1 MNRRGFW
8 GAAVLAGACAAAA
21 LLVVAWSGREYLLPS
36 RLDMAAI
43 ERYYRALPV
52 TAAAPV
58 DAETVREGILAATGY
73 IQRATDEAGRL
84 VYAVNTNPAVPPVAE
99 YSMLRHAGTI
109 YALGMAQAVS
119 PDPKT
124 VAAMQRATEFM
135 RRCCLARLDRP
146 AGAVGLWEPP
156 GLGLTTTRLPEY
168 KLGGAGLGLA
178 ALVSLETVSPGA
190 VLAEEM
196 RGLARFG
203 QFLQRWN
210 GEFDA
215 KFVPGG
221 AGRTQEGWVMFYPGE
236 MVLGWLML
244 YERDPASRDLFDSAV
259 AALSHVARERAIAGA
274 APADHWALLA
284 TARLFRL
291 AERDRLAVPR
301 ELLLDH
307 ALQVCHTMLE
317 AAYGPVPLPAME
329 GTLVTGGRGEVTPTA
344 TRLEALLAALEF
356 LPPSHPITPHV
367 TSAVHRGTGFVL
379 RAQVQSGPFDGGIPL
394 AISALPVD
402 GSVAA
407 AKFNAQVGE
416 IRIDYVQHAL
426 SAMVQYWRLRPGTS
440 ASKS

>member
-1 MNRRGFW
+1 MNRRWFR
-8 GAAVLAGACAAAA
+8 GAAILAGGCAAAA
-21 LLVVAWSGREYLLPS
+21 LLAAAWSGREYLLPS

-52 TAAAPV
+52 AAAAPV
-58 DAETVREGILAATGY
+58 DAETVRQGILAGTGY

-84 VYAVNTNPAVPPVAE
+84 VYAVNVNPAVPPVAE

-109 YALGMAQAVS
+109 YALGMAQTMA
-119 PDPKT
+119 PDPRT
-124 VAAMQRATEFM
+124 VAAMQRAAGYL
-135 RRCCLARLDRP
+135 RRCCLTRFDRP
-146 AGAVGLWEPP
+146 AGMVGAWEPP
-156 GLGLTTTRLPEY
+156 GLGLTTTPTPEY
-168 KLGGAGLGLA
+168 KLGAAGLGLA
-178 ALVSLETVSPGA
+178 ALVSVETASPGS
-190 VLAEEM
+190 VPVEEL

-215 KFVPGG
+215 KYVPGG
-221 AGRTQEGWVMFYPGE
+221 VGRTQDGWVMFYPGE

-244 YERDPASRDLFDSAV
+244 YERDPTSRDLFDSAV
-259 AALSHVARERAIAGA
+259 EALSHIARERAIEGA

-284 TARLFRL
+284 TAQLFRL
-291 AERDRLAVPR
+291 AERDRLSVPR

-307 ALQVCHTMLE
+307 ALQIGHTMLE
-317 AAYGPVPLPAME
+317 SAYGPVPLPAME

-356 LPPSHPITPHV
+356 LPPSHPITPHIE
-367 TSAVHRGTGFVL
+367 SAVHRGMGFVL
-379 RAQVQSGPFDGGIPL
+379 RAQVKGGAFDGGIPL
-394 AISALPVD
+394 AISALPDD
-402 GSVAA
+402 GSPAA

-426 SAMVQYWRLRPGTS
+426 SAMVQYWRLRHGMS
-440 ASKS
+440 ASKN